1 MFVKQSDSHNK
12 KHGKVLKYKCKKKRY
27 KCKEKRTDFFHV
39 NTPLQGEITV
49 SDENIIANICLKIN
63 RKEIKTE
70 RMFLK

>member
-1 MFVKQSDSHNK
+1 M
-12 KHGKVLKYKCKKKRY
+12 
-27 KCKEKRTDFFHV
+27 

-70 RMFLK
+70 RMFLNDNLYISLHIWGENDIMAVCEKNKIT